1 MKLKEIITFL
11 ENYSP
16 LKLQES
22 YDNSGLITG
31 DINADISGILLTI
44 DTIEEVVD
52 EAINKK
58 CNLILSHHPI
68 IFSGI
73 KSLTGSNYIERTI
86 IKAIKNDIAIYA
98 MHTNLDISNNGVN
111 DKICEKLNLKNCKP
125 LSYEKNLK
133 KIITYV
139 PDKYADKVRTAIFN
153 AGAGHIGN
161 YSDCSFNSKGK
172 GSFKALENT
181 NPFVGEKNITHF
193 ENETKIESIF
203 PEYLQNNIITALKK
217 SHPYEEVA
225 YDIYKLDNK
234 NNFGLGRI
242 GVLNEKTSE
251 KDFLKTLKKTF
262 GGVIRYTKLLNKPIK
277 KVAVCGGS
285 CSFLLKNA
293 INANA
298 DIFIS
303 SDFKYHQFFD
313 AENKIIIADL
323 GHFETEQFTKE
334 LFYDILTKKFIN
346 FAIHFSKIKT
356 NPINYL

>member
-1 MKLKEIITFL
+1 MKLKEIISFL

-16 LKLQES
+16 LALQES

-31 DINADISGILLTI
+31 DINSEISSALLTI
-44 DTIEEVVD
+44 DTTEEVVD
-52 EAINKK
+52 EAISKN
-58 CNLILSHHPI
+58 CNLIISHHPI

-73 KSLTGSNYIERTI
+73 KSLTGKNYIERTI
-86 IKAIKNDIAIYA
+86 IKAVKNDIAIYA

-125 LSYEKNLK
+125 LSKETNLK

-139 PDKYADKVRTAIFN
+139 PEKYADKIRSSIFN

-161 YSDCSFNSKGK
+161 YSDCSFNSTGQ
-172 GSFKALENT
+172 GSFKALEGT
-181 NPFVGEKNITHF
+181 KPFVGEKNKIHF
-193 ENETKIESIF
+193 ENEIKIESIF
-203 PEYLQNNIITALKK
+203 PDYLQNKIINALIN
-217 SHPYEEVA
+217 SHPYEEPA
-225 YDIYKLDNK
+225 YDIYKLENK

-242 GVLNEKTSE
+242 GNLNHKISE
-251 KDFLKTLKKTF
+251 MEFLKTLKETF
-262 GGVIRYTKLLNKPIK
+262 GGVVRYTKLLNKPIK

-285 CSFLLKNA
+285 CSFLLNKA
-293 INANA
+293 INSGA
-298 DIFIS
+298 DIFVS

-346 FAIHFSKIKT
+346 FAVHFSKIKT

>member
-1 MKLKEIITFL
+1 MKLKEIISFL
-11 ENYSP
+11 ETHSP
-16 LKLQES
+16 LSLQES

-31 DINADISGILLTI
+31 SLNKDITAALLTI
-44 DTIEEVVD
+44 DTTEEVID

-58 CNLILSHHPI
+58 CNLIISHHPI

-73 KSLTGSNYIERTI
+73 KSLTGKNYIERTI

-111 DKICEKLNLKNCKP
+111 DKICEKLNLKNCKS
-125 LSYEKNLK
+125 LDSEKNLK
-133 KIITYV
+133 KLITYV
-139 PDKYADKVRTAIFN
+139 PEKYADKVRAAIFT

-161 YSDCSFNSKGK
+161 YSDCSFNSTGQ
-172 GSFKALENT
+172 GSFKPLEGT
-181 NPFVGEKNITHF
+181 KPFVGEKKQIHF
-193 ENETKIESIF
+193 ENEIKIETVF
-203 PEYLQNNIITALKK
+203 PDYLQNKIINALKN

-225 YDIYKLDNK
+225 YDIYKLENK
-234 NNFGLGRI
+234 NNFGLGRVGI
-242 GVLNEKTSE
+242 LEHEISE
-251 KDFLKTLKKTF
+251 IDFLKILKNTF

-285 CSFLLKNA
+285 CSFLLNKA
-293 INANA
+293 INSGA

-346 FAIHFSKIKT
+346 FAVHFSKIKT